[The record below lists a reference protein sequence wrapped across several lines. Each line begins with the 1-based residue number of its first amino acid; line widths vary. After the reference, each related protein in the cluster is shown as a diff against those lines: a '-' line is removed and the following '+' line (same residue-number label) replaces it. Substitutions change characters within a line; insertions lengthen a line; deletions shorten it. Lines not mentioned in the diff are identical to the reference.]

1 MKLSLIITIG
11 VMTTTQLVSSQ
22 AVPGGLRASRFVAV
36 EGPGGH
42 GSPGGG
48 GGHGGGPH
56 GGGGGTPHGGH
67 SHNSSK

>member
-22 AVPGGLRASRFVAV
+22 VVPGGLRASRFVAI

-42 GSPGGG
+42 GGPGGG
-48 GGHGGGPH
+48 GHSGPH
-56 GGGGGTPHGGH
+56 GGGGGNPHGGH
-67 SHNSSK
+67 SHNGGK